1 MDTREIEEELAK
13 AQEGEG
19 IEPSRSHCV
28 PDIDAESQTQYCW
41 QWLTGPPELEP
52 FDTKLA
58 QKIQALSAQI
68 EYQTLQLA
76 NLRRKAP
83 RDTAEQFKTAF
94 ERQAVEYEK
103 RLENER
109 LARMKAA
116 QEMNVGVGEVKRVEE
131 MQGTW
136 QRGNED
142 LKRLNEGMS
151 GTVGKLEKAQRA
163 VEVVGE
169 K

>member
-19 IEPSRSHCV
+19 IGTE
-28 PDIDAESQTQYCW
+28 EQYCW
-41 QWLTGPPELEP
+41 LPWLTGSPELEP

-58 QKIQALSAQI
+58 QKIQALSTQI
-68 EYQTLQLA
+68 EYQTLHLA

-94 ERQAVEYEK
+94 ERQNVEYEK
-103 RLENER
+103 RLESEK
-109 LARMKAA
+109 LARLKAA
-116 QEMNVGVGEVKRVEE
+116 EETDVGVGEVKRVEE

-142 LKRLNEGMS
+142 LEKLKEGMS
-151 GTVGKLEKAQRA
+151 GTVGRLEKAQRA